1 MFSRHEF
8 GDKIYAP
15 QHLQEKKS
23 APAEES
29 AQCDGMQCMLLNSAR
44 VSACKKSTERLAARA
59 RVRLESP
66 SFIRYTRV
74 QQRSHK
80 RTR

>member
-1 MFSRHEF
+1 VFSRHEF

-29 AQCDGMQCMLLNSAR
+29 AQCDGMQRMLQT
-44 VSACKKSTERLAARA
+44 K
-59 RVRLESP
+59 
-66 SFIRYTRV
+66 
-74 QQRSHK
+74 
-80 RTR
+80 